1 MEKVKDTFSE
11 NRSNIK
17 KLVLGS
23 GISIIITL
31 IGLFIFSLLLT
42 YTAIKENTVPT
53 ITMAISA
60 VSILI
65 GSIIAVSQTKKN
77 GIINGMA
84 VATIYVLFIYLLSSI
99 ITKDF
104 KLNMQSIIMVIAC
117 IIAGG
122 IGGIV
127 GINKQ

>member
-1 MEKVKDTFSE
+1 MEKIKDTFSE
-11 NRSNIK
+11 NGSNIK

-42 YTAIKENTVPT
+42 YTAIKENTTPT
-53 ITMAISA
+53 ITIAIS
-60 VSILI
+60 VISILI
-65 GSIIAVSQTKKN
+65 GSTIAVSKTKKN
-77 GIINGMA
+77 GIINGA
-84 VATIYVLFIYLLSSI
+84 TVALIYVLFIYLLSSI